1 MSFKKSVPAVLMA
14 TVLSFSGCSTD
25 NTDRKVTYFTDE
37 DATYE
42 AIIEAAEFEQKSGTA
57 DFMFGPFSKGMG
69 IVGDDLIGI
78 SYPYVSEENVS
89 ADVYFGE
96 LEIDEFCKRVFN
108 ENYDSITIG
117 DCFSAQKKDDD
128 TYDVS
133 YAALDLNKSSV
144 YFLRESDE
152 SYLPSE
158 LENYEVV
165 DNQYVIGY
173 GNVSSD
179 VAVEMFKDQIN
190 CSFTDISFDNTKSSS
205 SFVKI
210 KK

>member
-1 MSFKKSVPAVLMA
+1 
-14 TVLSFSGCSTD
+14 
-25 NTDRKVTYFTDE
+25 
-37 DATYE
+37 
-42 AIIEAAEFEQKSGTA
+42 
-57 DFMFGPFSKGMG
+57 MG

-144 YFLRESDE
+144 YLLRESDE
-152 SYLPSE
+152 YYLPSE

-173 GNVSSD
+173 GNVSSA

>member
-1 MSFKKSVPAVLMA
+1 
-14 TVLSFSGCSTD
+14 
-25 NTDRKVTYFTDE
+25 
-37 DATYE
+37 
-42 AIIEAAEFEQKSGTA
+42 
-57 DFMFGPFSKGMG
+57 MF
-69 IVGDDLIGI
+69 
-78 SYPYVSEENVS
+78 
-89 ADVYFGE
+89 
-96 LEIDEFCKRVFN
+96 FC
-108 ENYDSITIG
+108 T
-117 DCFSAQKKDDD
+117 KKDDN

-152 SYLPSE
+152 YYLPSE
-158 LENYEVV
+158 LENYEIV